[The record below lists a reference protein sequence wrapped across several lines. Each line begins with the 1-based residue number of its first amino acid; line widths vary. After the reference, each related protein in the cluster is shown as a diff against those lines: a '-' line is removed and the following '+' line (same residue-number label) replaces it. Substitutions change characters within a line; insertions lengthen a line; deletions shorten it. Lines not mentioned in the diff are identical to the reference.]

1 MAIISDSFDSADN
14 GHGITLTDANGAT
27 VAGAA
32 VAATTLG
39 GCVAVGVTV
48 LPGQVAFGALS
59 TAALLGIGAVKNET
73 GSYLPSLR
81 NVDPEVDE
89 AMTKKEAK
97 ASKKSSKKTEAVASD
112 DDVIE
117 D

>member
-1 MAIISDSFDSADN
+1 MAILNETFDSADN
-14 GHGITLTDANGAT
+14 GQGISLSDANGAT
-27 VAGAA
+27 MAGYAL
-32 VAATTLG
+32 AATTVG

-73 GSYLPSLR
+73 GSYLPFLR